1 MNTIQRYKIALL
13 CLPLVTVLF
22 GLLLWPMLLVVRE
35 SVVTADGADITF
47 ERFRSLFVVPR
58 YRAALF
64 WSVSLSGAVALV
76 STTVCLAP
84 AWLLVR
90 REFRGKRWLRAA
102 LALPMSFSGVIV
114 GFLVVLLIGRAG
126 FVPELMARLTGYA
139 LWSGAAYQFSGL
151 LLGYIYFEI
160 PRATLTLESA
170 LRRFDR
176 RLEDAAESLGAKPWQ
191 QFAWVTLPAL
201 WPPLLSTLT
210 VTFTASLGS
219 FGVLL
224 ILSTRQINLLPLEIF
239 TQYLGI
245 GSDRAL
251 AAAMSVCLIAA
262 AFLANFAVRQ
272 FLDVQQRHHASA

>member
-1 MNTIQRYKIALL
+1 MIRNRHFKAALL
-13 CLPLVTVLF
+13 CLPLYTVLL
-22 GLLLWPMLLVVRE
+22 GLLVWPMMLVIKE
-35 SVVTADGADITF
+35 SLAAADGLTL
-47 ERFRSLFVVPR
+47 ERFRSLLIVPR

-64 WSVSLSGAVALV
+64 WSVGLSGAVALI
-76 STTVCLAP
+76 STTICLAP

-90 REFRGKRWLRAA
+90 RDFRGKRWLRAA

-114 GFLVVLLIGRAG
+114 GFLVVLSIGRAG
-126 FVPELMARLTGYA
+126 FIPLVMERFTGYA
-139 LWSGAAYQFSGL
+139 WLSGAAYQVFGL
-151 LLGYIYFEI
+151 LLGYMYFEI

-176 RLEDAAESLGAKPWQ
+176 RLDDAAESLGARPWQ
-191 QFAWVTLPAL
+191 RFIWVTLPAL

-224 ILSTRQINLLPLEIF
+224 ILSTRKINLLPLEIF

-245 GSDRAL
+245 GSDRPL

-262 AFLANFAVRQ
+262 AFLANYGMRQ
-272 FLDVQQRHHASA
+272 FIDIQQRHYAAA